1 MKAPLSSVATGLAST
16 AMLMAASSCLATDDG
31 NSMFDESAYRSLVS
45 ESKALQVG
53 DVLTVVVQESASAA
67 ATTDLHSQRSFN
79 VSAQAATTRSGSH
92 SVSAGTGSGS
102 DGTGTTERS
111 GKLLAQLSVRVK
123 EVNANGDLVVSGQQS
138 LKINGEEQRITLSG
152 VIRRRDIDGDNTVLS
167 SRIADARIRFDGAGF
182 VSDQS
187 KPGWLAR
194 FFSFLGL

>member
-1 MKAPLSSVATGLAST
+1 VRT
-16 AMLMAASSCLATDDG
+16 AILLATTG
-31 NSMFDESAYRSLVS
+31 ALGVVLMLAEGPCTATEEAASMFDEQTYRGLTA
-45 ESKALQVG
+45 ESKALRVG

-67 ATTDLHSQRSFN
+67 SSADLHSQRAFT
-79 VSAQAATTRSGSH
+79 VSAQAATARTGGH

-111 GKLLAQLSVRVK
+111 GKLLAQLSVRVR

-138 LKINGEEQRITLSG
+138 LRVNGEEQRITLSG
-152 VIRRRDIDGDNTVLS
+152 VVRTRDIGDDNTVLS

-194 FFSFLGL
+194 LFTFLGL

>member
-1 MKAPLSSVATGLAST
+1 MRALSLLVVPALSVALLLVETPCR
-16 AMLMAASSCLATDDG
+16 AANPAD
-31 NSMFDESAYRSLVS
+31 SMFDEPTYRSLVS
-45 ESKALQVG
+45 ESKALRVG
-53 DVLTVVVQESASAA
+53 DVLTVVVQETASAA
-67 ATTDLHSQRSFN
+67 SSADLHSQRSFT
-79 VSAQAATTRSGSH
+79 VSAQAATNAAGGH
-92 SVSAGTGSGS
+92 SVSAGTGSAS

-152 VIRRRDIDGDNTVLS
+152 VVRTRDIGDDNTVLS
-167 SRIADARIRFDGAGF
+167 SRISEARIRFDGAGF

-194 FFSFLGL
+194 LFTFLGL

>member
-1 MKAPLSSVATGLAST
+1 MKAPLSFVTTGLASV
-16 AMLMAASSCLATDDG
+16 AMLLAASTCFATDDG
-31 NSMFDESAYRSLVS
+31 NSMFDESAYHSLVS

-53 DVLTVVVQESASAA
+53 DVLTVIVQESASAA
-67 ATTDLHSQRSFN
+67 ATTDLHSQRNFN

-194 FFSFLGL
+194 LFSFLGL